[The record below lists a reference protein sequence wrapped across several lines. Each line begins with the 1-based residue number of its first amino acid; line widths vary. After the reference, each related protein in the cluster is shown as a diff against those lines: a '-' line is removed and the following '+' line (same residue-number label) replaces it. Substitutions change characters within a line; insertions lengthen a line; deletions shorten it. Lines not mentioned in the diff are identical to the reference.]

1 MFTYIMIYSFVCGL
15 AHLAVC
21 GDTFDLTFDLPFVDY
36 LPKTVPIKFFIR
48 VSEPNLV
55 RSNLETVVI
64 MH

>member
-1 MFTYIMIYSFVCGL
+1 MVYSFVCGL

-48 VSEPNLV
+48 VSD
-55 RSNLETVVI
+55 
-64 MH
+64 